1 MYVGIGLR
9 IEFICVRMYVRRRLR
24 ALMHPPFVV
33 VAFVVH
39 NSQVI
44 SCWDQLDW

>member
-1 MYVGIGLR
+1 VYVVIGLR
-9 IEFICVRMYVRRRLR
+9 IEFIYVRMYVCRRLR
-24 ALMHPPFVV
+24 ALMHPPFV